1 MIRAARIPVIL
12 LAGVI
17 LFAAVACNPSRKYE
31 KEEQEMIDSYL
42 RDNPNLTFEQKAS
55 GLYIYNVTVGTGG
68 FPVKDDTVYVKYTGK
83 FLNGTIFD
91 TNVGTADSLVFPVLA
106 GWLIEGFDEG
116 VTYMKT
122 GGKSIL
128 LIPSWLAYGTSGLY
142 GFVSGYTPLIFDLE
156 LVKIKKGPGK

>member
-1 MIRAARIPVIL
+1 MIKATRFPVVLLAGLIL
-12 LAGVI
+12 LA
-17 LFAAVACNPSRKYE
+17 AQACNPSRKYE
-31 KEEQEMIDSYL
+31 KEEQAMIDSYL
-42 RDNPNLTFEQKAS
+42 HNNPNLAFEQKAS
-55 GLYIYNVTVGTGG
+55 GLYICQVTEGTGG
-68 FPVKDDTVYVKYTGK
+68 YPVKDDTAYVKYTGK
-83 FLNGTIFD
+83 FLDGTIFD
-91 TNVGTADSLVFPVLA
+91 SNVSTSDSLVFPVLA

-142 GFVSGYTPLIFDLE
+142 GFISGYTPLIFDLE